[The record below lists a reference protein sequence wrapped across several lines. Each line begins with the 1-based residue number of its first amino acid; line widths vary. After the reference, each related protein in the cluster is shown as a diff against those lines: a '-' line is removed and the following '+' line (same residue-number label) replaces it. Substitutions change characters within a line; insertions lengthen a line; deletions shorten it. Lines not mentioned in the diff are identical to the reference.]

1 MMDNLA
7 EKVDKSAAVNQG
19 CYGAQKLSFNT
30 Q

>member
-7 EKVDKSAAVNQG
+7 EKVDKSAVNQG